1 MSNGAH
7 GASDQVC
14 SPQPTSAESSTSTV
28 EPSIDGSRLGALSRS
43 EQEGRKQT
51 TDLMLSQLSALST
64 RRDDEGNHQIV
75 EFITKEDIC
84 RMVDVNPRTVQRWV
98 ASGELP
104 CIKLNHNANS
114 PIRFRIEDVDRFLLS
129 RMRQAKEAQDGT
141 GKPSADPT
149 TAPTDK

>member
-7 GASDQVC
+7 GRATKYAHHNRPLPNLQR
-14 SPQPTSAESSTSTV
+14 P
-28 EPSIDGSRLGALSRS
+28 PSNHLPMGQGCALSRS

-51 TDLMLSQLSALST
+51 TDSMLSQLSALST

-75 EFITKEDIC
+75 ELITKEDIC

-114 PIRFRIEDVDRFLLS
+114 RFDSAS
-129 RMRQAKEAQDGT
+129 RM
-141 GKPSADPT
+141 
-149 TAPTDK
+149 

>member
-28 EPSIDGSRLGALSRS
+28 EPSIDGSRLGALSPS
-43 EQEGRKQT
+43 GQGEISQT
-51 TDLMLSQLSALST
+51 TDSILSQLSALST
-64 RRDDEGNHQIV
+64 RRDDEGHHQIV

-84 RMVDVNPRTVQRWV
+84 RMVDVVPRTVQRWV
-98 ASGELP
+98 ASGKLP
-104 CIKLNHNANS
+104 CVRLNNNSNS

-129 RMRQAKEAQDGT
+129 RMRLAKEAQDGK
-141 GKPSADPT
+141 GKPSADPA